1 MKLGMALPWVL
12 STPSSGGR
20 SVSLRDQ
27 LAFTSLSCA
36 SASGP
41 VRRSPG
47 HRASQTYSPAA
58 RWKSLQLRPPIAHA
72 ESRLQLPTCRLRK
85 KLFAV
90 AAESALA
97 IRHGVFAVPNFF
109 LPFTHP
115 LTHAKWRQRAD
126 IAIPF
131 QVSLTST
138 HLHEKARCAQGADWI
153 TPVKTPVRHRRL
165 SSHAKSPLKLYSSAA
180 DSPLEEQQGSTLHIS
195 NVVLQCPS
203 R

>member
-20 SVSLRDQ
+20 LVSLRDQ
-27 LAFTSLSCA
+27 LALPSLSC
-36 SASGP
+36 SFASGP

-47 HRASQTYSPAA
+47 HRASQTYLPAA

-90 AAESALA
+90 AAESTLA

-109 LPFTHP
+109 FHFLGQQLLWIGEALSTDVTQLPIPHGP
-115 LTHAKWRQRAD
+115 ARA
-126 IAIPF
+126 
-131 QVSLTST
+131 
-138 HLHEKARCAQGADWI
+138 
-153 TPVKTPVRHRRL
+153 RH
-165 SSHAKSPLKLYSSAA
+165 
-180 DSPLEEQQGSTLHIS
+180 
-195 NVVLQCPS
+195 
-203 R
+203 